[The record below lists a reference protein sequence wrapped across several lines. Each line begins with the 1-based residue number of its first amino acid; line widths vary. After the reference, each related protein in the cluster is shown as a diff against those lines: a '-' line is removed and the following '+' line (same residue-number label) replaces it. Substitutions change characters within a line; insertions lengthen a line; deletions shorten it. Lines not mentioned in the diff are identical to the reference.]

1 MEFLDKLV
9 LHQSAHHMVLIKYLL
24 VLTHILF
31 IGYIGLLL
39 GSLIYSLYFKNRF
52 KKTKEKNYYSLSK
65 DLIDLGTFNKGAAF
79 TFGLIP
85 LLSAMFG
92 YSQLL
97 HLTNVNIS
105 LFFFW
110 SIIFLFFALLLI
122 FSFKYSFH
130 LKDIFSVAE
139 KSNVDSN
146 DVKVEIE
153 RYKSSAINLYEKS
166 GRYGLILL
174 LISVYLYSAAT
185 QISNDLSSWNSNR
198 NFFTELFSLNTL
210 TFFLQFINISFLII
224 SIIFLFKYFR
234 NNSEV
239 KISNEGYKQFIKKFS
254 LKSIALFSVIL
265 PIVIVLNS
273 FSKPTVALSFSF
285 FGVTVIVLLLLL
297 LVSSLGYLM
306 LKEDSVKY
314 VNAVVFIFVLSY
326 SLLVVREQY
335 TFDTATKS
343 HFAFL
348 SNEYD
353 TYEMKLKQEA
363 GLVKVS
369 ISGEEIYNGKCIAC
383 HQFDRRVVGPA
394 HNDVLPKYEGK
405 KDALVK
411 FILNP
416 VKVNP
421 EYPAMPNQGLKPN
434 EAEAVA
440 DYMLTHYKKK

>member
-1 MEFLDKLV
+1 
-9 LHQSAHHMVLIKYLL
+9 
-24 VLTHILF
+24 
-31 IGYIGLLL
+31 
-39 GSLIYSLYFKNRF
+39 
-52 KKTKEKNYYSLSK
+52 
-65 DLIDLGTFNKGAAF
+65 
-79 TFGLIP
+79 
-85 LLSAMFG
+85 
-92 YSQLL
+92 
-97 HLTNVNIS
+97 
-105 LFFFW
+105 
-110 SIIFLFFALLLI
+110 
-122 FSFKYSFH
+122 
-130 LKDIFSVAE
+130 
-139 KSNVDSN
+139 
-146 DVKVEIE
+146 
-153 RYKSSAINLYEKS
+153 
-166 GRYGLILL
+166 
-174 LISVYLYSAAT
+174 
-185 QISNDLSSWNSNR
+185 
-198 NFFTELFSLNTL
+198 LNTL
-210 TFFLQFINISFLII
+210 TFFLQFINISFLIT